1 MDRPGTVIESELLD
15 LTGVSFENLRA
26 RHGLEWDQIEAQL
39 LRKLCGSAAV
49 LAGDT
54 TKPSWTV

>member
-1 MDRPGTVIESELLD
+1 MIESELLD
-15 LTGVSFENLRA
+15 LTGVSFGNLRA
-26 RHGLEWDQIEAQL
+26 DSGLEWDQIEAQL

>member
-1 MDRPGTVIESELLD
+1 MDRHGTVIESELLD

-26 RHGLEWDQIEAQL
+26 RCGLEWDQIEQRLLAQL
-39 LRKLCGSAAV
+39 CGPATV

-54 TKPSWTV
+54 NNSWTM

>member
-26 RHGLEWDQIEAQL
+26 LRGLEWDQIEAQL
-39 LRKLCGSAAV
+39 LRKLCGSGAFVAA
-49 LAGDT
+49 DT
-54 TKPSWTV
+54 KTSWNM

>member
-26 RHGLEWDQIEAQL
+26 RCGLEWDQIEQRL
-39 LRKLCGSAAV
+39 LRQLCGPASVSA
-49 LAGDT
+49 DT
-54 TKPSWTV
+54 NPSWTM